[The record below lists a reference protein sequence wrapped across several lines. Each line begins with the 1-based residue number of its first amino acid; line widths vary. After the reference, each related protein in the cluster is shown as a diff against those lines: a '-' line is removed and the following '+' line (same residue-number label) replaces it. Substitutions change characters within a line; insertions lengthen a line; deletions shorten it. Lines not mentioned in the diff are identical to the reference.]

1 MFQSDEAI
9 DPMSLAR
16 AVEDRGF
23 DSLWFPDHT
32 HVPVDRRTPWPG
44 GGPLPREYYRLY
56 DPIVALA
63 MAAAVTSRIRLA
75 TGVLLVAQR
84 DPIVT
89 AKELATLDRLS
100 NGRLTVGIGTGW
112 SHEEMHNHGT
122 TPQDRFAIADERLA
136 AMKAIWTEDAA
147 SFHGRHVDFDPIHSW
162 PKPVQQPHPPIAIGG
177 NSEGAL
183 RRVVALGDEWVP
195 ASGLGIA
202 ELAAQVIRLDQL
214 LAEAG
219 RDRLPISLYGAPQE
233 PAAIESLAAIGVSRC
248 IFAVPPATAD
258 LVLPALDRL
267 QQLVARVEATTHR

>member
-44 GGPLPREYYRLY
+44 GGPLPREYYRLH
-56 DPIVALA
+56 DPVVALG

-75 TGVLLVAQR
+75 TGVLLLAQR

-112 SHEEMHNHGT
+112 SHEEMQNHGT
-122 TPQDRFAIADERLA
+122 
-136 AMKAIWTEDAA
+136 
-147 SFHGRHVDFDPIHSW
+147 
-162 PKPVQQPHPPIAIGG
+162 
-177 NSEGAL
+177 
-183 RRVVALGDEWVP
+183 
-195 ASGLGIA
+195 
-202 ELAAQVIRLDQL
+202 
-214 LAEAG
+214 
-219 RDRLPISLYGAPQE
+219 APR
-233 PAAIESLAAIGVSRC
+233 ARC
-248 IFAVPPATAD
+248 C
-258 LVLPALDRL
+258 
-267 QQLVARVEATTHR
+267 